1 MGVGSKLKFLLKEKG
16 MSQREFADVIEENV
30 TQVNKV
36 LNEER
41 PPNYEFLEKSLIHFG
56 QVDLNW
62 LLRDEYSVDSPVP
75 LVNENKIAYSSD
87 VIDDILNM
95 EQIISRLK
103 SKVSQ

>member
-1 MGVGSKLKFLLKEKG
+1 MGVGSKLKFLLKQKG
-16 MSQREFADVIEENV
+16 VSQREFADTIAENI

-41 PPNYEFLEKSLIHFG
+41 TPNYEFLEKALSFFNE
-56 QVDLNW
+56 VDLNW
-62 LLRDEYSVDSPVP
+62 LLRDDYSIEGPIP
-75 LVNENKIAYSSD
+75 LVNENKAAYSTD
-87 VIDDILNM
+87 VITDIMEL